1 LEEELEATL
10 NFPRTTITSTS
21 KLVPQI
27 IVISNSKEEVEVGP
41 QPIVQEQPQLVL
53 TSKIVEDKRLQL
65 VNNGNVFFQKL
76 FEKGLIFSII
86 PQCPRSRTRTMMKW
100 KGKVHLKKH
109 VEKLVKKNSVSK
121 AKESQKMLQWMKM
134 ASNKLKWVR

>member
-1 LEEELEATL
+1 MEEELEATL

-27 IVISNSKEEVEVGP
+27 IVISNSKEEIEVGP

-53 TSKIVEDKRLQL
+53 TSKIVEDKGLQKL
-65 VNNGNVFFQKL
+65 VNNGKIFFQKL

-100 KGKVHLKKH
+100 KGKVPLKEH
-109 VEKLVKKNSVSK
+109 VEKFVKNNLVSK
-121 AKESQKMLQWMKM
+121 VKESQKML
-134 ASNKLKWVR
+134 

>member
-27 IVISNSKEEVEVGP
+27 IVISNSKEEIEVGP

-53 TSKIVEDKRLQL
+53 TSKIVEDKGLQKL
-65 VNNGNVFFQKL
+65 VNNGKIFFQKL

-100 KGKVHLKKH
+100 KGKVPLKEH
-109 VEKLVKKNSVSK
+109 VEKFVKNNLVSK
-121 AKESQKMLQWMKM
+121 VKESQKML
-134 ASNKLKWVR
+134 

>member
-27 IVISNSKEEVEVGP
+27 IVISNSKEEIEVGP

-53 TSKIVEDKRLQL
+53 TSKIVEDKGLQKL
-65 VNNGNVFFQKL
+65 VNNGKIFFQKL

-100 KGKVHLKKH
+100 KGKVPLKEH
-109 VEKLVKKNSVSK
+109 VEKLVKNNLVSK
-121 AKESQKMLQWMKM
+121 VKESQKML
-134 ASNKLKWVR
+134 